1 MLIILLLKMTRKYP
15 ERTALF
21 PGTFNPFTVGHK
33 SVVDRGLALF
43 DRIIIAVGVNA
54 AKSDNS
60 DIEERLEA
68 IRRVYAAND
77 RVSVISYSGLT
88 VDACREYGADFI
100 LRGVRSVRDFEYERD
115 LADGNRNI
123 SGIETVLLYAEPELS
138 WISSSIVRDL
148 ARHGSDIS
156 KLIP

>member
-1 MLIILLLKMTRKYP
+1 MTRKYP

>member
-1 MLIILLLKMTRKYP
+1 MTRKYP

-43 DRIIIAVGVNA
+43 DRIIIAVGINA

>member
-1 MLIILLLKMTRKYP
+1 MTRKYP

-43 DRIIIAVGVNA
+43 DRIIIAVGINA
-54 AKSDNS
+54 AKNDNGGI
-60 DIEERLEA
+60 DERLEA
-68 IRRVYAAND
+68 IRRIYADDD

-88 VDACREYGADFI
+88 VDACREFGADFI

-115 LADGNRNI
+115 LADANRNI
-123 SGIETVLLYAEPELS
+123 SGIDTVLLYAEPELS